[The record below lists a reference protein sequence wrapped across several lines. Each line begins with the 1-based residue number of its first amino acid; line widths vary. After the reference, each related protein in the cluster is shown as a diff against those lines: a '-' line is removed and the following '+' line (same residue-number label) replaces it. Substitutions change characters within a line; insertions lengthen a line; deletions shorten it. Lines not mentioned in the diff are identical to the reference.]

1 MQTAAQMGNIEEKL
15 GNIEETRRL
24 NIHLIRVSKREE
36 EESGTEAILEWLRML
51 QNWWKTST

>member
-36 EESGTEAILEWLRML
+36 EESGTEAILE
-51 QNWWKTST
+51 